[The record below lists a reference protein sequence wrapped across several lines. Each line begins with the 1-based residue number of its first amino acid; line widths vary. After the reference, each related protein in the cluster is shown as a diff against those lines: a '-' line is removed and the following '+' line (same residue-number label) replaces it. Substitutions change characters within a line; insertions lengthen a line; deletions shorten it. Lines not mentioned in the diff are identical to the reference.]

1 LVRQR
6 TEKAQEKADC
16 ETGLTAGYSAQH
28 STESSMKHAMDVF
41 TNDQWLTDINAVL
54 ADAESLLSA
63 TTDQSS
69 EQLALA
75 S

>member
-1 LVRQR
+1 
-6 TEKAQEKADC
+6 
-16 ETGLTAGYSAQH
+16 
-28 STESSMKHAMDVF
+28 MKHAMDVF